1 MLWWLPSFAHATVCG
16 GWAPTEIEAEV
27 ADATAE
33 SSGLAPAH
41 ERPGVWYTHGDH
53 GTATELL
60 AFTLDGDLLERHAYK
75 NFDPFDAED
84 VADAPCPDEGRCL
97 WVADIGDNDLERDG
111 IGLSILRE
119 PVEDADPVSPMA
131 AWTGVWPD
139 GPVDAEA
146 LLVHPCSGDVYVVT
160 KEYAQARVYR
170 WPAPSDEAPTT
181 LVLVA
186 TLDLEGDG
194 VTGADWDADGERVVL
209 RTATQVYGWVTDP
222 DDPEAHWIDAPTALS
237 STELLDG
244 EAVAFDPDS
253 GDIVLTSEGDPMP
266 VARIRCVNP
275 TPAVGQCTFPQTGPA
290 GCCGDGRADGG
301 GLLALL
307 LSAIGVRAGRSSLR
321 DRRLASR

>member
-1 MLWWLPSFAHATVCG
+1 MPWWFSSLAHATVCG

-53 GTATELL
+53 GTATEIL
-60 AFTLDGDLLERHAYK
+60 AFTLDGDLLGRHPYK

-84 VADAPCPDEGRCL
+84 IADAPCPDEGRCL
-97 WVADIGDNDLERDG
+97 WVADIGDNDLDRDG
-111 IGLSILRE
+111 ISLSILRE
-119 PVEDADPVSPMA
+119 PTAEADPVSPMST
-131 AWTGVWPD
+131 WTGVWPD

-146 LLVHPCSGDVYVVT
+146 LLVHPCTGDVYVVT
-160 KEYAQARVYR
+160 KEDDQARVYR
-170 WPAPSDEAPTT
+170 WLAPTDDTPTT

-186 TLDLEGDG
+186 TLDLGGEG
-194 VTGADWDADGERVVL
+194 VTGADWDADGERVAL

-222 DDPEAHWIDAPTALS
+222 ADPDAHWADAPTPLS
-237 STELLDG
+237 STVLLDG
-244 EAVAFDPDS
+244 EAVAFDPES

-275 TPAVGQCTFPQTGPA
+275 VPAEAECTFPQTGPT
-290 GCCGDGRADGG
+290 GCCGDGKADGG

-307 LSAIGVRAGRSSLR
+307 LATARLRAARSHPR
-321 DRRLASR
+321 DRWRGSR